1 MDFRNPTSLEF
12 TDERVKQ
19 LFKIIDIFGVNLE
32 YSNLNFHLPIL
43 FWNFYNICKL
53 KISIK
58 DYLENRKNQGSPTN
72 DTDDINVSW
81 T

>member
-1 MDFRNPTSLEF
+1 MKIDIWVQFLTKISSKRSLSWIISLSNSKWRVPEVDFRNPTSLEF

-43 FWNFYNICKL
+43 F
-53 KISIK
+53 
-58 DYLENRKNQGSPTN
+58 
-72 DTDDINVSW
+72 
-81 T
+81 